1 MEKTEM
7 MKKYEEETRNDAIE
21 VPDDGIPCATIWYI
35 DYLEAKST
43 AYDKLVDDDFV
54 TKIKELIESMPEDTE
69 WWCPNCGVTECS
81 CDGRCTQC
89 GCLLDES
96 QPESLKD
103 FFKSLFERFILPNG
117 DNHV

>member
-1 MEKTEM
+1 
-7 MKKYEEETRNDAIE
+7 MKYQGKLYGKVGRKYIPLALTS
-21 VPDDGIPCATIWYI
+21 DDV
-35 DYLEAKST
+35 DKLEAKST

-96 QPESLKD
+96 QPKSLKD